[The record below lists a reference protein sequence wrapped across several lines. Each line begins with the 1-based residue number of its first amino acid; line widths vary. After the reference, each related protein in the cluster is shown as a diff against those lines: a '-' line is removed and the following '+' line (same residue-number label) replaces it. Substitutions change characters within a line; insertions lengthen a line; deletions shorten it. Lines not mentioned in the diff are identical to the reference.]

1 MQDSSVQGNIIEAL
15 QKFQNNFG
23 VFDQVICI
31 GSDRIMKAVSSSR
44 KQLFGETEMI
54 RSINSPMQCMVKGIC
69 GQYI

>member
-31 GSDRIMKAVSSSR
+31 GSDRIMKAVSIANPF
-44 KQLFGETEMI
+44 KF
-54 RSINSPMQCMVKGIC
+54 
-69 GQYI
+69 